1 VAQMD
6 DGQMGDNINSMKV
19 CRFES
24 CPDCKSNQ
32 LKTKQM
38 KLNQNS
44 LSAKLYRWFYKTDT
58 MPTNLCPYFWKLV
71 TAVILSPLLAIY
83 TLPYEII
90 NYKRSRWDPYDDML
104 GISFVYWAII
114 TAVICMISTL
124 GLFFYIPNKSSLL
137 WVMMAVGFCLWSCL
151 ILVGITWAIVKT
163 VVYLE
168 SKKSDDEKTDN
179 IVVEMVKAK
188 YHKYCPK
195 INWK

>member
-1 VAQMD
+1 
-6 DGQMGDNINSMKV
+6 
-19 CRFES
+19 
-24 CPDCKSNQ
+24 
-32 LKTKQM
+32 M

-71 TAVILSPLLAIY
+71 TAVILSPLFAIY

-90 NYKRSRWDPYDDML
+90 NYKRWHRYTYSDML
-104 GISFVYWAII
+104 GESLICWLLIAAI
-114 TAVICMISTL
+114 ICMISPL
-124 GLFFYIPNKSSLL
+124 GLFFYIPDKGSLL
-137 WVMMAVGFCLWSCL
+137 SVIMTIGCILWGSL

-168 SKKSDDEKTDN
+168 SKKIDDEKTDN
-179 IVVEMVKAK
+179 IIVEMVKAK

-195 INWK
+195 IDWK

>member
-1 VAQMD
+1 
-6 DGQMGDNINSMKV
+6 
-19 CRFES
+19 
-24 CPDCKSNQ
+24 
-32 LKTKQM
+32 M

-44 LSAKLYRWFYKTDT
+44 LSAKLYRWFYKTNT

-71 TAVILSPLLAIY
+71 TAVILSPLFAIC

-90 NYKRSRWDPYDDML
+90 NYKRRRRDTYSDML
-104 GISFVYWAII
+104 GTSTAYWCLIAG
-114 TAVICMISTL
+114 VICMISTL

-137 WVMMAVGFCLWSCL
+137 WIMISVGLICWASL
-151 ILVGITWAIVKT
+151 ILVGIIWGIFATVK
-163 VVYLE
+163 YLE

-179 IVVEMVKAK
+179 IIVEMVKAK

>member
-1 VAQMD
+1 
-6 DGQMGDNINSMKV
+6 
-19 CRFES
+19 
-24 CPDCKSNQ
+24 
-32 LKTKQM
+32 M

-58 MPTNLCPYFWKLV
+58 MPSNLCPYFWKLV

-90 NYKRSRWDPYDDML
+90 NYKRRRWNTYGDML
-104 GISFVYWAII
+104 GESLSCWLLIAAI
-114 TAVICMISTL
+114 ICMISPL
-124 GLFFYIPNKSSLL
+124 GFFFYIPDKGSLL
-137 WVMMAVGFCLWSCL
+137 SVIMTIGCILWGSL

-179 IVVEMVKAK
+179 IIVEMVKAK

-195 INWK
+195 IDWK

>member
-1 VAQMD
+1 
-6 DGQMGDNINSMKV
+6 
-19 CRFES
+19 
-24 CPDCKSNQ
+24 
-32 LKTKQM
+32 M

-71 TAVILSPLLAIY
+71 TAVILSPLFAIY

-90 NYKRSRWDPYDDML
+90 NYKRRRRDTYGDML
-104 GISFVYWAII
+104 GESLGYWLLIAG
-114 TAVICMISTL
+114 VICMISPL
-124 GLFFYIPNKSSLL
+124 GLFFYIPDESSLL
-137 WVMMAVGFCLWSCL
+137 FMIMATGCILWGSL

-163 VVYLE
+163 VVYLK

-179 IVVEMVKAK
+179 IIVEMVKAK

-195 INWK
+195 IDWK

>member
-1 VAQMD
+1 
-6 DGQMGDNINSMKV
+6 
-19 CRFES
+19 
-24 CPDCKSNQ
+24 
-32 LKTKQM
+32 M

-71 TAVILSPLLAIY
+71 TAVILSPLFAIY

-90 NYKRSRWDPYDDML
+90 NYKRRCRDTYGDML
-104 GISFVYWAII
+104 GESLGYWCLIAAI
-114 TAVICMISTL
+114 ICMISPL
-124 GLFFYIPNKSSLL
+124 GFFFYIPDKGSSLWVIMVVGCIL
-137 WVMMAVGFCLWSCL
+137 WGSL

-179 IVVEMVKAK
+179 IIVEMVKAK

-195 INWK
+195 IDWK

>member
-1 VAQMD
+1 
-6 DGQMGDNINSMKV
+6 
-19 CRFES
+19 
-24 CPDCKSNQ
+24 
-32 LKTKQM
+32 M

-71 TAVILSPLLAIY
+71 TAVIFGLPVAIL
-83 TLPYEII
+83 TVPYMVIY
-90 NYKRSRWDPYDDML
+90 YKDDSRNSFGERI
-104 GISFVYWAII
+104 GISLVIWLLIA
-114 TAVICMISTL
+114 AVICMISTL

-151 ILVGITWAIVKT
+151 ILVGITWAIAKT
-163 VVYLE
+163 VKYLE

-179 IVVEMVKAK
+179 IIVEMVKAK

-195 INWK
+195 IDWK